1 MKTMNRIIVSA
12 MMLAVLTPGTAATNK
27 SWTLEECMTYAL
39 ENNIQVLQSRIQT
52 NQKEI
57 DLDNAKGNRLPS
69 VSAGASQ
76 NWSFGRGLTADNTY
90 DNTNTTSTSFS
101 LGSDVTLF
109 AGGRLNNNI
118 KNAQLNLEASL
129 EDLRRIQDDVRV
141 QVAQAFIQIVYDRSL
156 LNVARGQ
163 VSIDSMQVAR
173 LEALES
179 TGKASPTE
187 VASQKATLAQ
197 SQLTMIQAENNL
209 KLSTLTLTQLLELE
223 SPEGFDILDPQISS
237 LPDMIATNPEQIY
250 QEACSSRPAVKAEE
264 LRLKRAQ
271 TDIDISKGAF
281 YPTLSMNGGLGSNFY
296 TSSKYQSKAFSNQI
310 RDNFSQYI
318 GLSLNIPVFN
328 RFSNRNSLRSAKSS
342 YNAQQL
348 QLESTKKQLYK
359 EIQQAYYNVLTSKN
373 RYESSLAVE
382 NSARESFDLTTAKY
396 EGGKSTVTEFNESK
410 NRLVEAS
417 ANVIK
422 YRYEY
427 IFNSALLDFYT
438 SEEIKF

>member
-57 DLDNAKGNRLPS
+57 DLDNAKDNRLPS

-109 AGGRLNNNI
+109 AGGRLNNNVR
-118 KNAQLNLEASL
+118 NAQLNLEASL

-296 TSSKYQSKAFSNQI
+296 TSSKYQSKAFSNQV

-438 SEEIKF
+438 GEEIKF

>member
-1 MKTMNRIIVSA
+1 
-12 MMLAVLTPGTAATNK
+12 MLAVLTPGTAATNK